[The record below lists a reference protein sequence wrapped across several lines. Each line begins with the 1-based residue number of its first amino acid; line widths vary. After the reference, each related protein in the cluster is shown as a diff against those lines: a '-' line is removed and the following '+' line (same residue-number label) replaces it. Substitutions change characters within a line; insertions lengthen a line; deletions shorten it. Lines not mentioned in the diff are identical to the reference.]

1 MLDQCLL
8 SRIHLPGR
16 YLGNEVNSIR
26 KDWDSAELRIALA
39 FPDLY
44 EVGMSHI
51 GLSILYFVLNHRPDT
66 LAERVFAPAP
76 DLENLLRE
84 KQRPLTSLESDTP
97 LNRFDIIGFSLQTEL
112 DFTNVLNMLDL
123 AGIPLWAERRD
134 ERHPLIIAGGPC
146 VANPEPMAAFFDAFM
161 IGEGEEA
168 VERLADS
175 VVEWKQ
181 AHGSKDELLLALT
194 RIGGM
199 YVPAF
204 FKPIHDGKGKLSSIE
219 PLLPGYETVQ
229 KALVTDLES
238 APYPVSPVLPSVR
251 TVHDRLNVEIAR
263 GCSRGCRF
271 CQAGVLYRPVRERSP
286 QRVRELILKGLAST
300 GYEDLSLLSLSTGDY
315 SCIGSLLF
323 HLMEELLPRRTSVS
337 LPSLRVGTISED
349 LMKQI
354 KRVRKTGFTF
364 APEAGTERLRGV
376 INKDISEKN
385 LLEAAEHA
393 FRLGWNLIKL
403 YFMIGL
409 PTETPEDVKAI
420 PELAVRVLN
429 QSKASGHR
437 TVNVSYALFVP
448 KPQTPFQWCAQD
460 SLSKAGEK
468 MEFLRNACSRK
479 GLQPK
484 WNSKTMSVIE
494 GALARGGRE
503 TARWIYEAY
512 QQGCRLDAW
521 SEHFSFQRWEEAL
534 RKAEAPAWEEIQRS
548 RSLEERLPW
557 DHIRFGVERS
567 YLESEYARAFE
578 GAITQDCR
586 TTCHNCGA
594 CDHKLVRHALTNGQM
609 SSEHEN
615 RVEHQEPETERYRIT
630 FRKTGS
636 ARFLGHLDMSAAFR
650 RSLRRAE
657 LPLKYSEGFHPQP
670 RIVFH
675 DALPLG
681 MESHEERVDII
692 LSEQMSPN
700 RIMERANAQLPE
712 ELSILDV
719 KRVKSKPTSA
729 QGAEYRITGPE
740 GLFPN
745 EKFEAFKDA
754 AAFVYLHKGK
764 RKTRS
769 IDLKHVVAIEA
780 EGNGAVWMR
789 LLQMGEVKL
798 KPGEVAKEIFGFL
811 KSEES
816 SISITKLRNL

>member
-1 MLDQCLL
+1 MN
-8 SRIHLPGR
+8 RVHLPGR
-16 YLGNEVNSIR
+16 YLGNEVNAIR
-26 KDWDSAELRIALA
+26 KDWDSAKVRFALA

-51 GLSILYFVLNHRPDT
+51 GLSILYFILNHRPDT

-76 DLENLLRE
+76 DLETLLRE
-84 KQRPLTSLESDTP
+84 EKRPLTSLESDTP
-97 LNRFDIIGFSLQTEL
+97 LNRFDIVGFSLQTEL
-112 DFTNVLNMLDL
+112 DFTNVLSMLDL
-123 AGIPLWAERRD
+123 AGIPLWAGQRN
-134 ERHPLIIAGGPC
+134 ERHPLVIAGGPC
-146 VANPEPMAAFFDAFM
+146 AANPEPMSAFFDAFL

-168 VERLADS
+168 VERIADT

-181 AHGSKDELLLALT
+181 AHGSKNELLSALT
-194 RIGGM
+194 RIEGM

-204 FKPIHDGKGKLSSIE
+204 FEPIHDRNGKLSAIE
-219 PLLPGYETVQ
+219 PQLPGYEFVQ
-229 KALVTDLES
+229 KALVTDLENS
-238 APYPVSPVLPSVR
+238 PYPVCPVLPGIR

-271 CQAGVLYRPVRERSP
+271 CQASVLYRPVRERSP
-286 QRVRELILKGLAST
+286 QRVRELILEGLAST

-315 SCIGSLLF
+315 SCIDSLLS
-323 HLMEELLPRRTSVS
+323 HLMEELLPHRTSVS

-364 APEAGTERLRGV
+364 APEAATERLRGV
-376 INKDISEKN
+376 INKDISENN
-385 LLEAAEHA
+385 LLESAGHA

-429 QSKASGHR
+429 QSKASNHR

-460 SLSKAGEK
+460 SLEKAGEK
-468 MEFLRNACSRK
+468 MEFLRNACSRG

-484 WNSKTMSVIE
+484 WNSTTMSIVE

-503 TARWIYEAY
+503 TAHWIYEAY
-512 QQGCRLDAW
+512 RQGCRLDAW
-521 SEHFSFQRWEEAL
+521 TEHFSFQRWEEAL
-534 RKAEAPAWEEIQRS
+534 RKAGAPAWEEIQRS
-548 RSLEERLPW
+548 RSLKEPLPW

-567 YLESEYARAFE
+567 FLESEYARAFE
-578 GAITQDCR
+578 GAITGDCR
-586 TTCHNCGA
+586 VTCHNCGA
-594 CDHKLVRHALTNGQM
+594 CDHKLVRHALTDCEM
-609 SSEHEN
+609 SSEHQT
-615 RVEHQEPETERYRIT
+615 RIEHQETVGERYRIT
-630 FRKTGS
+630 FKKTGS
-636 ARFLGHLDMSAAFR
+636 ARLLGHLDMSAAFR

-670 RIVFH
+670 KIVFH

-681 MESHEERVDII
+681 MESWEEGVDII
-692 LSEQMSPN
+692 LSEPMSPD

-712 ELSILDV
+712 ELKVLDV
-719 KRVKSKPTSA
+719 KKVKGKPIPA

-740 GLFPN
+740 GTFP
-745 EKFEAFKDA
+745 KGKMDAFNDA
-754 AAFVYLHKGK
+754 PSFVFLHKGK

-769 IDLKHVVAIEA
+769 IDLKHIVAIEA
-780 EGNGAVWMR
+780 EGSCAIRMR
-789 LLQMGEVKL
+789 LLQAGDVKL
-798 KPGEVAKEIFGFL
+798 KPTGVAKEIFGFP
-811 KSEES
+811 ES
-816 SISITKLRNL
+816 DEISISVAKLRTL